1 MKTVRLLRTDYTR
14 FMTNRDG
21 ARHEIRKSSF
31 DLHGPVRLA
40 SPGGRFIAIVRTDP
54 GEAPEKTEET
64 SEHVS
69 TDTMAAQQQSMK
81 RMKNSGL
88 IGHAPSPKACKCAVW
103 PWDERELDE
112 KKKPKHHHPKC
123 ALGKMWE
130 RQKGGKVKSVPG
142 GPTLEARIH
151 RSAKPSD
158 VSREKPQLMGKPG
171 KATKLKGEKIQKIPH
186 PDSCPK
192 CSGFTKSKRMEQD
205 QHHPTCEYYKKYKA
219 ISTARASAGMPA
231 PKPDEKLVK
240 LFDLESQAIVRDAEP
255 DEIEEAK
262 ISLRDEGIALCEVD
276 EKQYLVC
283 YEDGSS
289 IEPAEGL
296 PTPNDEGDTDD
307 EGEDE
312 EEVSDTEPPPPGETQ
327 VESD

>member
-1 MKTVRLLRTDYTR
+1 MKTVRLLRADYTR

-21 ARHEIRKSSF
+21 ARHEIKKSSF

-54 GEAPEKTEET
+54 GDAPEAREET

-69 TDTMAAQQQSMK
+69 SDTMEAQAQSMK

-88 IGHAPSPKACKCAVW
+88 VGHAPSPKACKCSAW
-103 PWDERELDE
+103 PWDDRELDE
-112 KKKPKHHHPKC
+112 KGKPKRHHPKC

-130 RQKGGKVKSVPG
+130 RQKGGKITSVPG

-151 RSAKPSD
+151 KGTKPHD

-171 KATKLKGEKIQKIPH
+171 KAMKLKEKIQKIPH

-192 CSGFTKSKRMEQD
+192 CSSFTKSKRMEQD
-205 QHHPTCEYYKKYKA
+205 QHHPTCEYFKKYKA
-219 ISTARASAGMPA
+219 LSIARANAGMPA
-231 PKPDEKLVK
+231 PKPDEKAIK
-240 LFDLESQAIVRDAEP
+240 LFDLESQAIVRDAEH

-262 ISLRDEGIALCEVD
+262 TRLRDEGIALCEVD

-283 YEDGSS
+283 YEDGTS
-289 IEPAEGL
+289 IDPAPDTSGAAGL
-296 PTPNDEGDTDD
+296 
-307 EGEDE
+307 DE
-312 EEVSDTEPPPPGETQ
+312 EVPEPLSEASDTEPPPAGTPADEHL
-327 VESD
+327 ESD